1 MSRWSQRSRW
11 DGPERLIPM
20 FRWSHKVS
28 VHRSCKANP
37 HGRELGSPELALCL
51 PCPGL
56 YCLGPAWVL
65 ARPLWGLGKI
75 ALLARSAVNSSNFWA
90 CLDSPSR
97 NLRFPLYD
105 NVLRFCGLTRL
116 HAAYA
121 AARRT
126 QAASQYRRA
135 GILFGEGKG

>member
-11 DGPERLIPM
+11 DSPERLIPM

-37 HGRELGSPELALCL
+37 HGRELGSPKLALCL
-51 PCPGL
+51 ACPAL
-56 YCLGPAWVL
+56 VL
-65 ARPLWGLGKI
+65 ARPLWGLGEI
-75 ALLARSAVNSSNFWA
+75 ALLAQGVINSRNFWA
-90 CLDSPSR
+90 CLGSPGR

-105 NVLRFCGLTRL
+105 NVFCFCDLTRL

-135 GILFGEGKG
+135 GLLFGEGKV